1 MDLQGK
7 AATIPDSAAVLVNVA
22 KLSELEKALI
32 LYRHAR
38 AANLDMEAKEVLK
51 SHVKLIVTDGS
62 FSPERIRRFV
72 QESLPALVA
81 SVRSGKSKDQ
91 MIRQEIHEALRNP
104 TERMVKS
111 CIRAQRAALTVG
123 AFSAC
128 TKRMATT
135 VRHTSIECNHN
146 MEIIRDIF
154 DQARPIDRQIT
165 SVINYAGDSED

>member
-62 FSPERIRRFV
+62 FTPERIRRFV

-111 CIRAQRAALTVG
+111 YRALPLQHKWVLIGLLEQGHMPDIQSLREGYERLMPDLEKLPFDCVIEELSE
-123 AFSAC
+123 AFI
-128 TKRMATT
+128 KY
-135 VRHTSIECNHN
+135 V
-146 MEIIRDIF
+146 
-154 DQARPIDRQIT
+154 
-165 SVINYAGDSED
+165 